1 MKYEKVP
8 ATNANENDIA
18 AYCANNNIEI
28 SLGNAHDVTI
38 RTFKLN
44 PIMQLDSYGVPHNVT
59 ERVARFIECQP
70 TTIARIAEKTELI
83 KVELQQE
90 NFRKNI
96 QKAQIDAIPD
106 LTKLVKNLYRL
117 NIVDENSYLALVC
130 FLMQLKYSRDHEI
143 PTNDK
148 TCVFFNGVARN
159 GKSATAKAICDVESQ
174 YGTVFK
180 AQSGKLLESTHEEQV
195 WKSHLNYFDEVKP
208 TDIDRE
214 LLLTIVNGGEV
225 EINPKNK
232 KPYNYHVNTNNI
244 FTSNDQ
250 ISLKQRRVSIIK
262 FGNRLSGRPLGA
274 EALIDIVTNIINSL
288 PSFDHY
294 YNLYDIVSVYNEN
307 RINAL
312 AISNIITYI
321 SEKFGFVNASNEIS
335 LTSNLTFA
343 PHDIYN
349 CVQNVFTKQIITSER
364 KEAIRTALN
373 YLEEQNLIH
382 RIDYDYCSTKY
393 YSVDARSYI
402 KIMEIYNDINT
413 KYETN
418 IKVTEADLYQSL
430 SRFFDNVPTTNL
442 TETQGE

>member
-28 SLGNAHDVTI
+28 SLGNAHDVTM
-38 RTFKLN
+38 RTFKLT

-83 KVELQQE
+83 KVELQQDA
-90 NFRKNI
+90 FRRNI
-96 QKAQIDAIPD
+96 EKAQVDAAPD

-130 FLMQLKYSRDHEI
+130 FLMQLKYSRDDEI
-143 PTNDK
+143 MGNDK

-174 YGTVFK
+174 YGTIFK

-225 EINPKNK
+225 ELNPKNK

-262 FGNRLSGRPLGA
+262 FGDRLNGRPLGA
-274 EALIDIVTNIINSL
+274 ESLKDIITNIMNSL
-288 PSFDHY
+288 PNFDHY
-294 YNLYDIVSVYNEN
+294 YDLYDIVSVYNEN

-321 SEKFGFVNASNEIS
+321 SEKFGFVNAADEIS
-335 LTSNLTFA
+335 LTCNLTFA

-349 CVQNVFTKQIITSER
+349 CVQNVFTKQLITSER
-364 KEAIRTALN
+364 KEAIRTALK
-373 YLEEQNLIH
+373 YLEEQNLIS
-382 RIDYDYCSTKY
+382 RIEYDYCSTKY
-393 YSVDARSYI
+393 YSVCARNYL

-418 IKVTEADLYQSL
+418 TKVTESDLYKSL
-430 SRFFDNVPTTNL
+430 SRFFDNVSATNL